1 MVISQFA
8 NREKYHHRVKAI
20 PALPEDIKLSDL
32 LKVPILI
39 EYGLIIYIYIYIWY
53 FYIYI
58 YVVFLYIYIY
68 GISL

>member
-32 LKVPILI
+32 F
-39 EYGLIIYIYIYIWY
+39 EG
-53 FYIYI
+53 
-58 YVVFLYIYIY
+58 
-68 GISL
+68 SNTH